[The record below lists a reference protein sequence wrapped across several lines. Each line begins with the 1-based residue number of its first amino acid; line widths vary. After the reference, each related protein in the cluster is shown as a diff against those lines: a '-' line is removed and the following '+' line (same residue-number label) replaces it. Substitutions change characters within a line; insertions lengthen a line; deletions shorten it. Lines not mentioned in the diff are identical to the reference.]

1 MSSWLYRLGRQAYR
15 RRAAV
20 LLGWVLL
27 VVLVGGVAAVA
38 GGSLQ
43 NSFVIPGTES
53 QEGLD
58 VLDQRFPQAAGATAQ
73 IVYTADDG
81 VVTDADAAAAIEQVV
96 AAVGQVEDVVQV
108 TDPLADDAPGG
119 AVSDDQRYAQSQVQL
134 DAELAALPEDLT
146 DRLEAAAT
154 LPADAPVTVELGGQ
168 VYQETGVEIGVTE
181 LLGVGVAVLV
191 LTVTFGSL
199 LAAGMPLLTALL
211 GVGTAMA
218 GILAAS
224 SVATISSTTPTLALM
239 IGLAVGIDYALFVL
253 SRHRHQLAQ
262 GMAVEESAA
271 RAIATAGTAVVF
283 AGTTVIIA
291 LCGLS
296 VVGIPF
302 LSVMGVA
309 AAGAV
314 AVAVLVA
321 LTALPALMGL
331 AGERL
336 RPRPGSRAARRELV
350 DPATGGTLG
359 SRWVRVATRL
369 PLLTVAVVVVGVG
382 VLAIPAKDLRLTLPD
397 NGGAPVGSPE
407 RTTYD
412 LVAEGFGP
420 GWNAPLLVTADII
433 ASTTPQDAV
442 SGIGAA
448 LAGTDGVVAVP
459 VATPNQSADTA
470 LFQVIPEGGQAAQST
485 QDLVAEIRADADDLV
500 APYPGVRDLLVTG
513 QTAISVDVSQ
523 QLGAALLPFGL
534 VVVGLSLVLL
544 LIVFRSVAV
553 PIKATLGYLLS
564 VAAAFGVTAAVFEW
578 GWFADLLNVGLVGP
592 VISFMPII
600 VMGVLFGLAMDYEV
614 FLVSR
619 MHEEYAHHHD
629 PRGAVT
635 VGFTASA
642 RVVTAAATIM
652 IAVFAAFVPQ
662 GSDIVK
668 PIALGL
674 AVGVA
679 VDAFAVRMTLVPAV
693 LVLLGHRAW
702 SMPHALERRLP
713 SLDVEGAA
721 LAEQLAHQAWVAEHG
736 PAVVRAER
744 VVLATAEAPDRPASR
759 PADLVL
765 RPGGLLGVTSDD
777 PWLVDAFLLAVAGRG
792 GPLTGRLVV
801 LDRPLPGQAGAVAA
815 RVALV
820 LPRGPGGEGTVGA
833 AVGAALAARTPG
845 RRGAALRRTLRIA
858 DWLLAG
864 DPAAAV
870 GQAPPWFRAAIP
882 LAALGDDERAVLDLA
897 LAAGTR
903 PALLVLA
910 PRGRPGARLTGA
922 LRLLAGRGATV
933 VVGAALPDAARV
945 VLRPVAL
952 PVLAG
957 AEARAGLAGPPARA
971 TSPAPAPPPAPGR
984 EQDGRA
990 RGAHA
995 AGPAVAPAQEGTP

>member
-1 MSSWLYRLGRQAYR
+1 MSSWLYRLGRLAYR
-15 RRAAV
+15 RRATTLV
-20 LLGWVLL
+20 GWLLL

-38 GGSLQ
+38 GGTLE

-53 QEGLD
+53 QQGLD

-73 IVYTADDG
+73 VVYVADDG
-81 VVTDADAAAAIEQVV
+81 ARVTDAEAAAVVEQVV

-108 TDPLADDAPGG
+108 TDPLADDAPAG

-134 DAELAALPEDLT
+134 DAELAALPEDLPS
-146 DRLEAAAT
+146 RLEAAAAVA
-154 LPADAPVTVELGGQ
+154 ADAPVTVHLGGQ
-168 VYQETGVEIGVTE
+168 VYTETGVEIGVTE

-191 LTVTFGSL
+191 LVVTFGSL

-211 GVGTAMA
+211 GVATAMA
-218 GILAAS
+218 GILAAA
-224 SVATISSTTPTLALM
+224 SVTTISSTTPTLALM
-239 IGLAVGIDYALFVL
+239 IGLAVGIDYALFIL

-271 RAIATAGTAVVF
+271 RAVATAGTAVVF

-336 RPRPGSRAARRELV
+336 RPRPGSRAVRRELV

-359 SRWVRVATRL
+359 SRWVRVATRV

-397 NGGAPVGSPE
+397 NGAAPVGSPE

-420 GWNAPLLVTADII
+420 GYNAPLLVTADII
-433 ASTTPQDAV
+433 ASTDPQGAV
-442 SGIGAA
+442 AGIATALAA
-448 LAGTDGVVAVP
+448 LDGVVAVP

-485 QDLVAEIRADADDLV
+485 QDLVTEIRAAADDLV

-513 QTAISVDVSQ
+513 QTAVSVDVSE
-523 QLGAALLPFGL
+523 QLGAALLPFGV

-544 LIVFRSVAV
+544 TIVFRSVAV
-553 PIKATLGYLLS
+553 PVKATLGYLLS
-564 VAAAFGVTAAVFEW
+564 VAASFGVTAAVFEW
-578 GWFADLLNVGLVGP
+578 GWGADLLNVALVGP

-629 PRGAVT
+629 PDRAVS

-652 IAVFAAFVPQ
+652 IGVFAAFVPS

-702 SMPHALERRLP
+702 TMPHALERRLP

-721 LAEQLAHQAWVAEHG
+721 LAEQLAHEIWVVEHG
-736 PAVVRAER
+736 PAVVRAR
-744 VVLATAEAPDRPASR
+744 GMVLATAEAPERAACR
-759 PADLVL
+759 PADVVL
-765 RPGGLLGVTSDD
+765 RPGGLLGVTADD
-777 PWLVDAFLLAVAGRG
+777 PRLVDAFLLAVAGRG
-792 GPLTGRLVV
+792 GPLAGELVV
-801 LDRPLPGQAGAVAA
+801 LDRPLPAQAGAVASQ
-815 RVALV
+815 VALV
-820 LPRGPGGEGTVGA
+820 VPAGPTAGPGTVGSSVA
-833 AVGAALAARTPG
+833 EALAARTTG
-845 RRGAALRRTLRIA
+845 RRGPLLRRTLRVA

-864 DPAAAV
+864 DATATV
-870 GQAPPWFRAAIP
+870 GQAPPWFRAATP

-903 PALLVLA
+903 PPLLVLA
-910 PRGRPGARLTGA
+910 PRGRPGDRLVGA

-933 VVGAALPDAARV
+933 VVGAAVVGAAR
-945 VLRPVAL
+945 LAL
-952 PVLAG
+952 APPGVPVLTG
-957 AEARAGLAGPPARA
+957 
-971 TSPAPAPPPAPGR
+971 
-984 EQDGRA
+984 
-990 RGAHA
+990 GAHVA
-995 AGPAVAPAQEGTP
+995 APAVAPLVVPLQEGTP